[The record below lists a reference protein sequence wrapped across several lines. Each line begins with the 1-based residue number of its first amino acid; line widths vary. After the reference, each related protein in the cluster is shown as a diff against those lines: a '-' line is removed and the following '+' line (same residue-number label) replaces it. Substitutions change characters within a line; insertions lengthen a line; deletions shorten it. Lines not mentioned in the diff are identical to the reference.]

1 MWNRTDLGATTPF
14 LLTHLTGG
22 KEGGGREGGR
32 EGREGGRERG
42 RERGGEGGREGE
54 REGEG
59 RDGSNNNDMIPQY
72 STHTIVWL

>member
-42 RERGGEGGREGE
+42 RERGGTEATI
-54 REGEG
+54 
-59 RDGSNNNDMIPQY
+59 MI
-72 STHTIVWL
+72 